1 MTGLGGGRHE
11 DWEACSGNLSEW
23 ESTWLAPGMGDIC
36 ALTGGQRKVVNLA
49 SVSRLTRNKNHSK
62 SRVFSEDTKVRLPL
76 LLKLRVACDDRKLP
90 LLGFC
95 HQTVSQE
102 ESKSQRFFK
111 LSWFN
116 SLSSPPHPHK
126 VPFKVFVIVFKK
138 CPVAF
143 FFLEDLFFHSPLEEE
158 QLKRN
163 FKLY

>member
-1 MTGLGGGRHE
+1 MSTILGRAAVWQLTNSVLSGIIVPHRPSFQNDWNVEAHAIQIVIFKLNPQYKEKAAAFPQGIQMTGLGGGRHE
-11 DWEACSGNLSEW
+11 DWGACSGNLSEW

-95 HQTVSQE
+95 HQTVS
-102 ESKSQRFFK
+102 
-111 LSWFN
+111 
-116 SLSSPPHPHK
+116 
-126 VPFKVFVIVFKK
+126 
-138 CPVAF
+138 
-143 FFLEDLFFHSPLEEE
+143 
-158 QLKRN
+158 
-163 FKLY
+163 